1 MNGKHG
7 CQNDCQMCDR
17 AIPGE
22 GVRVRG
28 VFFHRSCFRSLNGR
42 SRIGQMAFALRR
54 KKFDVQ
60 NRWLQ
65 KQSRWLLADLWLWLF
80 GPEDWPAP
88 AWWTREREA
97 A

>member
-1 MNGKHG
+1 MNRKH
-7 CQNDCQMCDR
+7 CRCQMCDR

-22 GVRVRG
+22 GVLLRG
-28 VFFHRSCFRSLNGR
+28 VFFHHSCFRSLNGR
-42 SRIGQMAFALRR
+42 SRIGQMR
-54 KKFDVQ
+54 KQFDVQ
-60 NRWLQ
+60 N
-65 KQSRWLLADLWLWLF
+65 RWLLADLWLWLF